1 MTENKPK
8 RPQAKSLRILDASVL
23 DGFAEKDIQC
33 RSCSGYGNCGF
44 KSNYL
49 KPEGGIASI
58 CMRLR
63 KQLQCERDGV
73 EFNIADLM

>member
-1 MTENKPK
+1 MSDAPK
-8 RPQAKSLRILDASVL
+8 RPVAKSLRILTDEVL
-23 DGFAEKDIQC
+23 DGFSLDQIKC

-49 KPEGGIASI
+49 KPEGGIASV

-63 KQLQCERDGV
+63 KELQCERDGV
-73 EFNIADLM
+73 EFDINDLL

>member
-1 MTENKPK
+1 MADAPK
-8 RPQAKSLRILDASVL
+8 RPVAKSLRILDASVL
-23 DGFAEKDIQC
+23 DGFSMNDTKC

-49 KPEGGIASI
+49 KPEGGIASV

-73 EFNIADLM
+73 EFDINSLM

>member
-1 MTENKPK
+1 MADAPK
-8 RPQAKSLRILDASVL
+8 RPVAKSLRILDASVL
-23 DGFAEKDIQC
+23 DGF
-33 RSCSGYGNCGF
+33 SGYGNCGF

-49 KPEGGIASI
+49 KPEGGIASV

-73 EFNIADLM
+73 EFDINSLM